1 MSKPSAVAS
10 GLAVVRIL
18 LRARRSALL
27 AGALLATPL
36 AAGLCLPT
44 VASASDLFVLT
55 DGGRVRGTVVKET
68 ATGVFVDVGYT
79 ILEIPLASIV
89 ERTNDAPEEELA
101 EGEGQSQGLYT
112 EGNLTKIDV
121 QEAVER
127 FGGGVVVVRTPS
139 GTGSG
144 FIIREDGYVITNA
157 HVVQGEIE
165 ITVIVYRR
173 TADGFEKDI
182 FERSKI
188 VAVNPFIDLALIK
201 IHEDDLGDRK
211 LTAVML
217 GDIDEAEVGEPVFA
231 IGAPLGMDRSVS
243 EGIVSIKNR
252 SHEGK
257 VYVQTTAAIN
267 PGNSGGPLFNSKG
280 EVIAVNTLG
289 YMFAEGMNLS
299 IPVDYVKHFIENR
312 DAFAYDRDNPN
323 SGYRYLAPPKRPEP
337 GDPDA

>member
-1 MSKPSAVAS
+1 MSRPS
-10 GLAVVRIL
+10 VRSL
-18 LRARRSALL
+18 V
-27 AGALLATPL
+27 GALLALVGAAFCAPL
-36 AAGLCLPT
+36 ASAALAF
-44 VASASDLFVLT
+44 ASLAEEAESFVLR
-55 DGGRVRGTVVKET
+55 DGGRVRGKVVKET
-68 ATGVFVDVGYT
+68 AEDVFVDVGYT
-79 ILEIPLASIV
+79 ILEIPLATIV
-89 ERTNDAPEEELA
+89 ERVADAPEDEAVGA
-101 EGEGQSQGLYT
+101 EGVDKGLYT
-112 EGNLTKIDV
+112 EGHLTELSV

-144 FIIREDGYVITNA
+144 FILREDGYLVTNA

-165 ITVIVYRR
+165 VTVVMYRK
-173 TADGFEKDI
+173 TDDGYEKELFENS
-182 FERSKI
+182 RI
-188 VAVNPFIDLALIK
+188 VAVNPFIDLALVK
-201 IHEDDLGDRK
+201 IDEEDLGDRT
-211 LTAVML
+211 LTKVML
-217 GDIDEAEVGEPVFA
+217 GDIEEAEVGEPVFA

-243 EGIVSIKNR
+243 EGIISIKNR

-323 SGYRYLAPPKRPEP
+323 SGYRYLAPPTRPEDGVEP
-337 GDPDA
+337 